1 MSAAMDAI
9 ASQSLTCHQIADAMS
24 AIHTD
29 VALSSIVNTEQ
40 TVFSVEGYTFMRKE
54 RCHLSV
60 ERQVFRCSHAQ
71 SIVSVEQPQL
81 IGSLQ
86 GKVNVVCREKNG
98 LASFA

>member
-1 MSAAMDAI
+1 MSAAMNAI
-9 ASQSLTCHQIADAMS
+9 SSQRFAHHQIAYAVS
-24 AIHTD
+24 AFHVD

-40 TVFSVEGYTFMRKE
+40 TILSVEGYTFMCKE

-60 ERQVFRCSHAQ
+60 ERQVFRCAHAQ

-86 GKVNVVCREKNG
+86 SKVYVVR
-98 LASFA
+98 